1 MSVGRN
7 TGRVPRQTLSGRL
20 RSGGRSGAA
29 YGRTAGQQD
38 EGEQRPIDDA
48 VRSMDSAAARFK
60 QMSAVTAAAVA
71 VAVVAVGYG
80 LWQAGASRAA
90 VDQATKGARSVVVT
104 TRDVAAGDPL
114 GADAVQLVE
123 VPQAFR
129 QDDALGA
136 DALDGAGSVA
146 GARALVSIPANTQLS
161 PQMIAGSAAD
171 GRLAAQLAAGM
182 EAVSLSVNDE
192 TGVAGQVQPFDEVR
206 VVCVTEAAGGAVSL
220 DELCASARVMSVGGD
235 GAGEGAAYSAITLE
249 LTPEQADAVRCAQ
262 ASGTISV
269 QLVAGGML
277 SGGMV
282 EHGGI
287 GHPVA
292 CARGRAGVEPGP
304 CRARRRSLV
313 PLGRRRFPSLRPFA
327 RAVGGPWD
335 HRDHRQWRWR
345 GDGCRSCKVFGAAC
359 VRGARR
365 AIGAVPVRSVR

>member
-7 TGRVPRQTLSGRL
+7 IGRVSRQTLSGRL
-20 RSGGRSGAA
+20 RSGGRSGSA

-104 TRDVAAGDPL
+104 TRDVAAGDPF

-171 GRLAAQLAAGM
+171 GR

-269 QLVAGGML
+269 QLVAGGVL

-282 EHGGI
+282 EH
-287 GHPVA
+287 
-292 CARGRAGVEPGP
+292 
-304 CRARRRSLV
+304 
-313 PLGRRRFPSLRPFA
+313 
-327 RAVGGPWD
+327 
-335 HRDHRQWRWR
+335 
-345 GDGCRSCKVFGAAC
+345 DG
-359 VRGARR
+359 
-365 AIGAVPVRSVR
+365 

>member
-1 MSVGRN
+1 MAVGRN
-7 TGRVPRQTLSGRL
+7 TGRVSRLAPSRRLRLGGRL
-20 RSGGRSGAA
+20 ETA
-29 YGRTAGQQD
+29 YGKTAVSAEG
-38 EGEQRPIDDA
+38 GEQRTSDGPA
-48 VRSMDSAAARFK
+48 RSMDVSTARFK

-71 VAVVAVGYG
+71 VAFVAVGYG
-80 LWQAGASRAA
+80 LWQAGVSHAA
-90 VDQATKGARSVVVT
+90 VDQATKGARNVVVT
-104 TRDVAAGDPL
+104 TRDVAAGEPF
-114 GADAVQLVE
+114 GADAVRLVE

-129 QDDALGA
+129 QEEALGA
-136 DALDGAGSVA
+136 DALDGAGGVA

-206 VVCVTEAAGGAVSL
+206 VVCVTEAAGGVVDL
-220 DELCASARVMSVGGD
+220 DELCASARVMSIGGD

-282 EHGGI
+282 EH
-287 GHPVA
+287 
-292 CARGRAGVEPGP
+292 
-304 CRARRRSLV
+304 
-313 PLGRRRFPSLRPFA
+313 
-327 RAVGGPWD
+327 
-335 HRDHRQWRWR
+335 
-345 GDGCRSCKVFGAAC
+345 DG
-359 VRGARR
+359 
-365 AIGAVPVRSVR
+365 

>member
-7 TGRVPRQTLSGRL
+7 TGRVSRQTLSGRL

-80 LWQAGASRAA
+80 LWQAGASR
-90 VDQATKGARSVVVT
+90 
-104 TRDVAAGDPL
+104 
-114 GADAVQLVE
+114 
-123 VPQAFR
+123 
-129 QDDALGA
+129 
-136 DALDGAGSVA
+136 
-146 GARALVSIPANTQLS
+146 
-161 PQMIAGSAAD
+161 AAD

-269 QLVAGGML
+269 QLVAGGVL

-282 EHGGI
+282 EH
-287 GHPVA
+287 
-292 CARGRAGVEPGP
+292 
-304 CRARRRSLV
+304 
-313 PLGRRRFPSLRPFA
+313 
-327 RAVGGPWD
+327 
-335 HRDHRQWRWR
+335 
-345 GDGCRSCKVFGAAC
+345 DG
-359 VRGARR
+359 
-365 AIGAVPVRSVR
+365 

>member
-7 TGRVPRQTLSGRL
+7 TGRVSRQTLSGRL

-60 QMSAVTAAAVA
+60 QMSAGT
-71 VAVVAVGYG
+71 
-80 LWQAGASRAA
+80 AA

-104 TRDVAAGDPL
+104 TRDVAAGDPF

-282 EHGGI
+282 EH
-287 GHPVA
+287 
-292 CARGRAGVEPGP
+292 
-304 CRARRRSLV
+304 
-313 PLGRRRFPSLRPFA
+313 
-327 RAVGGPWD
+327 
-335 HRDHRQWRWR
+335 
-345 GDGCRSCKVFGAAC
+345 DG
-359 VRGARR
+359 
-365 AIGAVPVRSVR
+365 

>member
-7 TGRVPRQTLSGRL
+7 TGRVSRQTLSGRL

-71 VAVVAVGYG
+71 VAVVAVGDG
-80 LWQAGASRAA
+80 LWQ

-104 TRDVAAGDPL
+104 TRDVAAGDPF

-123 VPQAFR
+123 VPQAFC

-269 QLVAGGML
+269 QLVAGGVL

-282 EHGGI
+282 EH
-287 GHPVA
+287 
-292 CARGRAGVEPGP
+292 
-304 CRARRRSLV
+304 
-313 PLGRRRFPSLRPFA
+313 
-327 RAVGGPWD
+327 
-335 HRDHRQWRWR
+335 
-345 GDGCRSCKVFGAAC
+345 DG
-359 VRGARR
+359 
-365 AIGAVPVRSVR
+365 

>member
-7 TGRVPRQTLSGRL
+7 TGRVSRQTLSGRL

-104 TRDVAAGDPL
+104 TRDVAAGDPF

-123 VPQAFR
+123 VPQAFC

-282 EHGGI
+282 EH
-287 GHPVA
+287 
-292 CARGRAGVEPGP
+292 
-304 CRARRRSLV
+304 
-313 PLGRRRFPSLRPFA
+313 
-327 RAVGGPWD
+327 
-335 HRDHRQWRWR
+335 
-345 GDGCRSCKVFGAAC
+345 DG
-359 VRGARR
+359 
-365 AIGAVPVRSVR
+365 

>member
-7 TGRVPRQTLSGRL
+7 TGRVSRQTLSGRL

-90 VDQATKGARSVVVT
+90 VVT
-104 TRDVAAGDPL
+104 TRDVAAGDPF

-282 EHGGI
+282 EH
-287 GHPVA
+287 
-292 CARGRAGVEPGP
+292 
-304 CRARRRSLV
+304 
-313 PLGRRRFPSLRPFA
+313 
-327 RAVGGPWD
+327 
-335 HRDHRQWRWR
+335 
-345 GDGCRSCKVFGAAC
+345 DG
-359 VRGARR
+359 
-365 AIGAVPVRSVR
+365 

>member
-7 TGRVPRQTLSGRL
+7 TGRVSRQTLSGRL

-104 TRDVAAGDPL
+104 TRDVAAGDPF

-136 DALDGAGSVA
+136 DALDGAGNVVGGKKQTDSTTSSFV
-146 GARALVSIPANTQLS
+146 GIFLICS
-161 PQMIAGSAAD
+161 SAA
-171 GRLAAQLAAGM
+171 
-182 EAVSLSVNDE
+182 
-192 TGVAGQVQPFDEVR
+192 
-206 VVCVTEAAGGAVSL
+206 
-220 DELCASARVMSVGGD
+220 
-235 GAGEGAAYSAITLE
+235 
-249 LTPEQADAVRCAQ
+249 
-262 ASGTISV
+262 
-269 QLVAGGML
+269 
-277 SGGMV
+277 
-282 EHGGI
+282 
-287 GHPVA
+287 A
-292 CARGRAGVEPGP
+292 CAR
-304 CRARRRSLV
+304 
-313 PLGRRRFPSLRPFA
+313 A
-327 RAVGGPWD
+327 RA
-335 HRDHRQWRWR
+335 
-345 GDGCRSCKVFGAAC
+345 SAA
-359 VRGARR
+359 
-365 AIGAVPVRSVR
+365 

>member
-7 TGRVPRQTLSGRL
+7 TGRVSRQTLSGRL

-29 YGRTAGQQD
+29 YGRAAGQQD

-71 VAVVAVGYG
+71 VAV
-80 LWQAGASRAA
+80 
-90 VDQATKGARSVVVT
+90 DQATKGARSVVVT
-104 TRDVAAGDPL
+104 TRDVAAGDPF

-123 VPQAFR
+123 VPQAFC

-269 QLVAGGML
+269 QLVAGGVL

-282 EHGGI
+282 EH
-287 GHPVA
+287 
-292 CARGRAGVEPGP
+292 
-304 CRARRRSLV
+304 
-313 PLGRRRFPSLRPFA
+313 
-327 RAVGGPWD
+327 
-335 HRDHRQWRWR
+335 
-345 GDGCRSCKVFGAAC
+345 DG
-359 VRGARR
+359 
-365 AIGAVPVRSVR
+365 

>member
-71 VAVVAVGYG
+71 GAGG

-282 EHGGI
+282 EH
-287 GHPVA
+287 
-292 CARGRAGVEPGP
+292 
-304 CRARRRSLV
+304 
-313 PLGRRRFPSLRPFA
+313 
-327 RAVGGPWD
+327 
-335 HRDHRQWRWR
+335 
-345 GDGCRSCKVFGAAC
+345 DG
-359 VRGARR
+359 
-365 AIGAVPVRSVR
+365 

>member
-60 QMSAVTAAAVA
+60 QMSAVT

-282 EHGGI
+282 EH
-287 GHPVA
+287 
-292 CARGRAGVEPGP
+292 
-304 CRARRRSLV
+304 
-313 PLGRRRFPSLRPFA
+313 
-327 RAVGGPWD
+327 
-335 HRDHRQWRWR
+335 
-345 GDGCRSCKVFGAAC
+345 DG
-359 VRGARR
+359 
-365 AIGAVPVRSVR
+365 

>member
-7 TGRVPRQTLSGRL
+7 TGRVSRQTLSGRL

-29 YGRTAGQQD
+29 SGRTAGQQD

-80 LWQAGASRAA
+80 LWQAGVSHAA
-90 VDQATKGARSVVVT
+90 VDQATKGARSAVVT

-136 DALDGAGSVA
+136 DALDGAGGVA

-171 GRLAAQLAAGM
+171 GRLAAQLAEGM

-249 LTPEQADAVRCAQ
+249 LTPEQADAVRRAQ

-282 EHGGI
+282 EH
-287 GHPVA
+287 
-292 CARGRAGVEPGP
+292 
-304 CRARRRSLV
+304 
-313 PLGRRRFPSLRPFA
+313 
-327 RAVGGPWD
+327 
-335 HRDHRQWRWR
+335 
-345 GDGCRSCKVFGAAC
+345 DG
-359 VRGARR
+359 
-365 AIGAVPVRSVR
+365 

>member
-7 TGRVPRQTLSGRL
+7 TGRVSRQTLSGRL

-104 TRDVAAGDPL
+104 TRDVAAGDPC

-136 DALDGAGSVA
+136 DALDGAGSV
-146 GARALVSIPANTQLS
+146 
-161 PQMIAGSAAD
+161 AD

-282 EHGGI
+282 EH
-287 GHPVA
+287 
-292 CARGRAGVEPGP
+292 
-304 CRARRRSLV
+304 
-313 PLGRRRFPSLRPFA
+313 
-327 RAVGGPWD
+327 
-335 HRDHRQWRWR
+335 
-345 GDGCRSCKVFGAAC
+345 DG
-359 VRGARR
+359 
-365 AIGAVPVRSVR
+365 

>member
-7 TGRVPRQTLSGRL
+7 TGRVSRQTLSGRL

-60 QMSAVTAAAVA
+60 QMSAVA

-104 TRDVAAGDPL
+104 TRDVAAGDPF

-269 QLVAGGML
+269 QLVAGGVL

-282 EHGGI
+282 EH
-287 GHPVA
+287 
-292 CARGRAGVEPGP
+292 
-304 CRARRRSLV
+304 
-313 PLGRRRFPSLRPFA
+313 
-327 RAVGGPWD
+327 
-335 HRDHRQWRWR
+335 
-345 GDGCRSCKVFGAAC
+345 DG
-359 VRGARR
+359 
-365 AIGAVPVRSVR
+365 

>member
-1 MSVGRN
+1 MAVGRN
-7 TGRVPRQTLSGRL
+7 TGRVSRPAPSRRLRLGGRL
-20 RSGGRSGAA
+20 ETA
-29 YGRTAGQQD
+29 YGKTAGSA
-38 EGEQRPIDDA
+38 EGGEQRTSDGP
-48 VRSMDSAAARFK
+48 VRSMDVSTARFK

-71 VAVVAVGYG
+71 VAFVAVGYG
-80 LWQAGASRAA
+80 LWQAGVSHAA
-90 VDQATKGARSVVVT
+90 VDQATKGARNVVVT
-104 TRDVAAGDPL
+104 TRDVAAGEPF

-136 DALDGAGSVA
+136 DALDGAGGVA
-146 GARALVSIPANTQLS
+146 GARALVSVPANTQLS

-249 LTPEQADAVRCAQ
+249 LTPEQADAVRRAQ

-282 EHGGI
+282 EH
-287 GHPVA
+287 
-292 CARGRAGVEPGP
+292 
-304 CRARRRSLV
+304 
-313 PLGRRRFPSLRPFA
+313 
-327 RAVGGPWD
+327 
-335 HRDHRQWRWR
+335 
-345 GDGCRSCKVFGAAC
+345 DG
-359 VRGARR
+359 
-365 AIGAVPVRSVR
+365 